1 MNADER
7 RCFLDKADAVAT
19 AAAVKSGKIT
29 ATAAVSAALERIAV
43 ADRAFNC
50 FTNVMVDRAL
60 ADAEKVDNAIAN
72 NENPGPLAG
81 VPFAV
86 KNLFDIG
93 GITTLAGS
101 KINADNPTATRDA
114 AGVARLR
121 QAGAVLVGTLN
132 MDEYAY
138 GFVTEN
144 SHYGPTR
151 NPRDTTRIAGGSS
164 GGSAAAVAAGLVPI
178 TLGSDTNGSIRVPA
192 ALCGVF
198 GFKPTYGR
206 LSRAGTCL
214 FSSSLDC
221 VGPFGRSLRDIA
233 TLYDIMQGPDADDP
247 VCTKRPPELCS
258 PQLNQGIEGLRIAVA
273 DGYFATG
280 AQPEALD
287 AVEIVAQALTNV
299 LKYGMETVATTTNPP
314 KIGGLG
320 TVSIP
325 ESDRARAAAFIIT
338 ACEGASLHLD
348 NLRSRPQD
356 FDPATRDRF
365 LAGALIPATWYLQ
378 AQRFRQ
384 WYRDR
389 VREIFQ
395 QTDIILAPA
404 TPIAA
409 PLIGVEKMV
418 IAGQEILVRP
428 NLGLFTQPLSFIGL
442 PVLCVPVQR
451 PGALPLGVQII
462 GAPYSEA
469 VILRVAAVLEAQ
481 GIVSAEIGP

>member
-1 MNADER
+1 MNADEAQ
-7 RCFLDKADAVAT
+7 FLAGADAVAT
-19 AAAVKSGKIT
+19 ASAVKSGKIT
-29 ATAAVSAALERIAV
+29 AIAVVNAALERIA
-43 ADRAFNC
+43 DRDKTLNC
-50 FTNVMVDRAL
+50 FTAIT
-60 ADAEKVDNAIAN
+60 AESAIAAAEKIDNSIARH
-72 NENPGPLAG
+72 ENPGPLAG

-86 KNLFDIG
+86 KNLFDVS
-93 GITTLAGS
+93 GITTIAGS
-101 KINADNPTATRDA
+101 KINTDNPPASQDA

-121 QAGAVLVGTLN
+121 QAGAILVGTLN

-144 SHYGPTR
+144 SHYGATR

-164 GGSAAAVAAGLVPI
+164 GGSAAAVAAGLVPF

-206 LSRAGTCL
+206 LSRAGAYL

-221 VGPFGRSLRDIA
+221 VGPFGRSLRDMA
-233 TLYDIMQGPDADDP
+233 LLYDILQGTDDRDP
-247 VCTKRPPELCS
+247 VCTQRPPELCS
-258 PQLNQGIEGLRIAVA
+258 PQLNQGIEGVRIAVA

-280 AQPEALD
+280 AEPEAMA
-287 AVEIVAQALTNV
+287 AVEIVANALTNI
-299 LKYGMETVATTTNPP
+299 LKYGNETGKVTTNPQ
-314 KIGGLG
+314 KIGGLAS
-320 TVSIP
+320 VSIP

-338 ACEGASLHLD
+338 ACEGGNLHLD

-365 LAGALIPATWYLQ
+365 LAGTLIPATWYVQ

-389 VREIFQ
+389 IREIFQ
-395 QTDIILAPA
+395 NTDIILAPA

-409 PLIGVEKMV
+409 PEIGVEKMV

-469 VILRVAAVLEAQ
+469 VILRVAAVLESQ
-481 GIVSAEIGP
+481 GIICAESI

>member
-1 MNADER
+1 MNADEAK
-7 RCFLDKADAVAT
+7 FLAGADAVAT
-19 AAAVKSGKIT
+19 ASAVKSGKIA
-29 ATAAVSAALERIAV
+29 ATAVVNAALERIA
-43 ADRAFNC
+43 DQDKTLNC
-50 FTNVMVDRAL
+50 FTAIT
-60 ADAEKVDNAIAN
+60 AESAIAAAEKIDNAIAN

-86 KNLFDIG
+86 KNLFDVS

-101 KINADNPTATRDA
+101 KINADNPPASQDA
-114 AGVARLR
+114 AGVARLK
-121 QAGAVLVGTLN
+121 QAGAILVGTLN

-144 SHYGPTR
+144 SHYGATR
-151 NPRDTTRIAGGSS
+151 NPRDTARIAGGSS
-164 GGSAAAVAAGLVPI
+164 GGSAAAVAAGLVPF

-206 LSRAGTCL
+206 LSRAGAFL

-221 VGPFGRSLRDIA
+221 VGPFGRSLRDIGL
-233 TLYDIMQGPDADDP
+233 LYDILQGPDSRDP
-247 VCTKRPPELCS
+247 VCTQRPPELTS
-258 PQLNQGIEGLRIAVA
+258 PQLNTGIEGLRIAVA

-280 AQPEALD
+280 AEPEAMD
-287 AVEIVAQALTNV
+287 AVEIVARTLTNV
-299 LKYGMETVATTTNPP
+299 LNCGIETETTTTNPR
-314 KIGGLG
+314 KIGGLA

-338 ACEGASLHLD
+338 ACEGGNLHLE
-348 NLRSRPQD
+348 NLRTRPQD

-365 LAGALIPATWYLQ
+365 LAGTLIPATWYVQ

-384 WYRDR
+384 WYRSQIR
-389 VREIFQ
+389 AIFQ
-395 QTDIILAPA
+395 HTDIILAPA

-409 PLIGVEKMV
+409 PEIGVEKMV
-418 IAGQEILVRP
+418 IAGQETRVRP

-469 VILRVAAVLEAQ
+469 VILRVAAVLESQ
-481 GIVSAEIGP
+481 GIICAESI